1 MEKSQTLTS
10 ATPIHIVLD
19 FDSTF
24 IQVETMEELADIA
37 LDSRQDKAAILS
49 QIQALTQLGLVGK
62 IPYNESLNRRLK
74 LIKAHRDHL
83 SALIDRLK
91 KRISVSINRNK
102 SFFQE
107 NKDQIYIISQS
118 FKDVIWPVVEG
129 FGIKESNV
137 FGNSFVFDEEGNI
150 TGVTEENPLA
160 HSLGKAKVLESLKL
174 EGNVQVIGDAIT
186 DLQMK
191 EKGLA
196 DTFFVFTEN
205 VYREGILGQADH
217 ITPSF
222 DEFLFVNQIPGAI
235 SFPKNRIKVLLL
247 ENIHPFAE
255 DAFRQEGYQ
264 VEIIGRALSE
274 DELCEKIKDVSI
286 IGIRSKTH
294 ITEKV
299 LAHANRLLVIGA
311 FCIGT
316 NQIDLGAASERGV
329 VVFNAPYSNTRS
341 VVELALGEMIMLMR
355 RIPSMNAGMH
365 RGVWNKS
372 AKESYEI
379 RGKRLGIIGYGNIGA
394 QLSVLAEAMGMQVY
408 YYDLI
413 EKLALGNAVKIGSLR
428 DLLSVVDVVS
438 LHVDGRQENQ
448 LLIGEEELA
457 AMKPGAILLNLSR
470 GKVVDIPAL
479 VKYLKNGHLRGAAL
493 DVYPLE
499 PKSNQDEFVSELLG
513 LDNVI
518 LTPHIGGSTQE
529 AQQNIAQYVPARITD
544 YINSGNS
551 YGSVN
556 FPEAQISGKGHAHRL
571 LHIHHNV
578 PGVMS
583 KITQAM
589 ADHEVNIEGQTL
601 KTNEQ
606 IGYLIM
612 DINQDYDT
620 VVLDKLRTIEHTIRF
635 RVLY

>member
-1 MEKSQTLTS
+1 
-10 ATPIHIVLD
+10 
-19 FDSTF
+19 
-24 IQVETMEELADIA
+24 
-37 LDSRQDKAAILS
+37 
-49 QIQALTQLGLVGK
+49 
-62 IPYNESLNRRLK
+62 
-74 LIKAHRDHL
+74 
-83 SALIDRLK
+83 
-91 KRISVSINRNK
+91 
-102 SFFQE
+102 
-107 NKDQIYIISQS
+107 
-118 FKDVIWPVVEG
+118 
-129 FGIKESNV
+129 
-137 FGNSFVFDEEGNI
+137 
-150 TGVTEENPLA
+150 
-160 HSLGKAKVLESLKL
+160 
-174 EGNVQVIGDAIT
+174 
-186 DLQMK
+186 
-191 EKGLA
+191 
-196 DTFFVFTEN
+196 
-205 VYREGILGQADH
+205 
-217 ITPSF
+217 
-222 DEFLFVNQIPGAI
+222 
-235 SFPKNRIKVLLL
+235 
-247 ENIHPFAE
+247 
-255 DAFRQEGYQ
+255 
-264 VEIIGRALSE
+264 
-274 DELCEKIKDVSI
+274 
-286 IGIRSKTH
+286 
-294 ITEKV
+294 
-299 LAHANRLLVIGA
+299 

-316 NQIDLGAASERGV
+316 NQIDLGAASEKGV

-341 VVELALGEMIMLMR
+341 VVELAIGEMIMLMR

-372 AKESYEI
+372 AKDSYEI

-589 ADHEVNIEGQTL
+589 ADHVVNIEGQTL